1 MIVRRAAAAL
11 LLGVTLLPA
20 CSSGPR
26 AVTIDMRFSHYS
38 PAALTVHKGETV
50 RFTLVN
56 EDPITH
62 EFIIGT
68 PAQQEAHERGKDENH
83 NGKPGQATLAP
94 GETRIISFTFSKP
107 GSLIFACHRPG
118 HYLYGMRGTIS
129 ITA

>member
-1 MIVRRAAAAL
+1 VAL
-11 LLGVTLLPA
+11 LLGAALLPA

-26 AVTIDMRFSHYS
+26 AMTIDMRFSRYL
-38 PAALTVHKGETV
+38 PRAFTVHAGQTV

-68 PAQQEAHERGKDENH
+68 AAQQDAHERGRDENH
-83 NGKPGQATLAP
+83 NGKPGQATIEP
-94 GETRIISFTFSKP
+94 GETRVISFTFTEP

-118 HYLYGMRGTIS
+118 HYLYGMRGLIT